1 MKAKPGLG
9 GGRRGNWKELSWP
22 DPTVQRRGPSDEEDD
37 ALGDH
42 DLVVVLH
49 PAQRGLD
56 LRRGEGL
63 FVVSVDGFREAIH
76 ANRLCMSF
84 PEHL

>member
-1 MKAKPGLG
+1 MKAKAGLG
-9 GGRRGNWKELSWP
+9 GGQRGNWKELSWL
-22 DPTVQRRGPSDEEDD
+22 DPTVQRRESSDEEDD
-37 ALGDH
+37 ALRDH

-49 PAQRGLD
+49 PAQRSLD
-56 LRRGEGL
+56 LRSREGL

-84 PEHL
+84 LEHL